1 MTNAEILV
9 IIAAAAVF
17 AIINIIMWTVIA
29 KKEKKQN
36 KQPESSDGM
45 TLIPADSV
53 PAEAAA
59 AGFELI
65 ESIVMIHTDDRI

>member
-17 AIINIIMWTVIA
+17 IIINIIMWTLIA
-29 KKEKKQN
+29 KRAKKRRQ
-36 KQPESSDGM
+36 KSGTADGM
-45 TLIPADSV
+45 TLVPADSV
-53 PAEAAA
+53 PAEASA

-65 ESIVMIHTDDRI
+65 ENIVIIHTDDRI

>member
-17 AIINIIMWTVIA
+17 IIINIIMWTVIA
-29 KKEKKQN
+29 KRAKKRRQ
-36 KQPESSDGM
+36 QPEGSDGM
-45 TLIPADSV
+45 TLIPADIV
-53 PAEAAA
+53 PAEASA

-65 ESIVMIHTDDRI
+65 ENIVMIHTDDRI